1 MRTIANYK
9 RSVRVRN
16 RGEGVGRLE
25 GRKSGEGLRCVEI
38 FSKKYGSFS
47 LNRNHLSSF
56 NNGLHTD
63 WSAAVFA
70 VGNQVKFSIHP
81 VQYDEGIRVAVGA
94 GDGGSGFQ

>member
-1 MRTIANYK
+1 M
-9 RSVRVRN
+9 
-16 RGEGVGRLE
+16 
-25 GRKSGEGLRCVEI
+25 EI

-81 VQYDEGIRVAVGA
+81 VQNDEGVRVAERA
-94 GDGGSGFQ
+94 GDGGGAFQCLFPFSFQFFTRLATVFAEEVGEFRLI